1 MNEETPPPIPPQAP
15 GLPSQPAVPVNMKPR
30 WIAWVAASVIMPA
43 LPWLTMTENNQS
55 GGSVL
60 VMTGVALV
68 LQLATSIVLAVGF
81 SRRRAFGIGGAIGM
95 TIVFMVASVGIGSGI
110 WFAVC
115 VAKASMD
122 FK

>member
-15 GLPSQPAVPVNMKPR
+15 GLPPQPAVLVNMKPR
-30 WIAWVAASVIMPA
+30 WIGWVAASVLMPA
-43 LPWLTMTENNQS
+43 LPWLTMTEKNDS
-55 GGSVL
+55 GTSVF
-60 VMTGVALV
+60 VMTALALV
-68 LQLATSIVLAVGF
+68 LQLAASIAVAVGL
-81 SRRRAFGIGGAIGM
+81 SRRRALGVGGAIGLS
-95 TIVFMVASVGIGSGI
+95 IVFLLASVAIGSAI